1 MAAEHVSSDPLLP
14 VVMALLLPTK
24 LLLDLMEI
32 WSRPMPSSMET
43 TCAEREKVKQNF
55 KKKSSFLATKF
66 RINFVVYKQYLPA
79 PP

>member
-43 TCAEREKVKQNF
+43 TCAEERLLSKMS
-55 KKKSSFLATKF
+55 KKIKF
-66 RINFVVYKQYLPA
+66 SWPQVGSTV
-79 PP
+79 